1 MRALYSISK
10 SIVSRRRAADS
21 AVARQGEGNNDTVDL
36 EMELDGNS
44 LDWRCINVRRTMIMI
59 EESLRL
65 ACKAYIFEPNV
76 ANTWVTMK
84 SMVRNFLHGIWQRG
98 GFAGS
103 RPDDA
108 FSVLIGL
115 HETMTAED
123 VLEGLLKVTVLV
135 ALTRPAEFIEITF
148 HQQQQKS

>member
-1 MRALYSISK
+1 M
-10 SIVSRRRAADS
+10 SRRRAADS

-44 LDWRCINVRRTMIMI
+44 LDWRYINVRRTMIMI

-65 ACKAYIFEPNV
+65 ACKAYIFAPNV
-76 ANTWVTMK
+76 PNTWVTMK
-84 SMVRNFLHGIWQRG
+84 SMMHNFLQSIWLSG
-98 GFAGS
+98 GLAGK

-108 FSVLIGL
+108 FAVQIGL
-115 HETMTAED
+115 HETMTAD
-123 VLEGLLKVTVLV
+123 DLQEGLLRITVLV

-148 HQQQQKS
+148 QQQQQKS